1 MSGAP
6 DTHSDATLHSMSRRP
21 AMQDLS
27 PVLATAA
34 RAIAE
39 RVASAGGRAWIV
51 GGAPRD
57 LALGL
62 APHEIDM
69 ASALDPDRIQALFP
83 RTTPLGRAFGT
94 VIVHLGGVD
103 VEHTTFRT
111 ESGYADARR
120 PDEVRFGAS
129 VEEDARRRD
138 FTCNAI
144 YLDPLDG
151 EVRDPEH
158 GLADL
163 ESRRLA
169 CVGDARE
176 RFREDALRP
185 LRMARFAGGLGL
197 EPTPETADAARSE
210 AEGLRRV
217 SRERVLRELSG
228 MFRRRG
234 AAVCVGWMERC
245 GLLEPS
251 LPGYAALGGGAR
263 RSAAIAGLAE
273 PAGTEKGLAVLL
285 GPAPEDLAD
294 AAASRAILSA
304 LRVSRMTSTCV
315 EDAWRLAAEA
325 RADAAPLRSTRLRWM
340 RRPGFEVAIAWLA
353 AWARADA
360 GDAARWTALD
370 AERAALAPGEIEPAR
385 LLEAADLARRGIAP
399 GPRYGEILRELETE
413 QLDLRVNTRDEALAW
428 LERRVVR

>member
-1 MSGAP
+1 MSDAP
-6 DTHSDATLHSMSRRP
+6 DTRRGATLHSMFRRP
-21 AMQDLS
+21 AMQELS
-27 PVLATAA
+27 PDLARAA
-34 RAIAE
+34 RAIAD
-39 RVASAGGRAWIV
+39 RVASAGSRAWIV

-69 ASALDPDRIQALFP
+69 ASSLEPDAIQALFP
-83 RTTPLGRAFGT
+83 HTTPLGRAFGT
-94 VIVHLGGVD
+94 VIVHLGGAD

-144 YLDPLDG
+144 YLDPRND

-158 GLADL
+158 GLDDL
-163 ESRRLA
+163 EGKRLA

-185 LRMARFAGGLGL
+185 LRMARFAGGLGM
-197 EPTPETADAARSE
+197 EPTPETADAARAE
-210 AEGLRRV
+210 ADGLRRV

-228 MFRRRG
+228 MFRRPG

-245 GLLEPS
+245 GLLEPA
-251 LPGYAALGGGAR
+251 LPGHAALGGGAR

-294 AAASRAILSA
+294 AAGSRAILAA
-304 LRVSRMTSTCV
+304 LRVSRTTGTCV
-315 EDAWRLAAEA
+315 EDAWRLALEM
-325 RADAAPLRSTRLRWM
+325 RSDAAPARSTRLRWM
-340 RRPGFEVAIAWLA
+340 RRPGFDVAVAWLA
-353 AWARADA
+353 AWSRADRID
-360 GDAARWTALD
+360 GARWSGIA
-370 AERAALAPGEIEPAR
+370 AERAALAAHELEPAR

-399 GPRYGEILRELETE
+399 GPRFGELLRALETE
-413 QLDLRVNTRDEALAW
+413 QLDLRVRTRDEALAW
-428 LERRVVR
+428 LARQA